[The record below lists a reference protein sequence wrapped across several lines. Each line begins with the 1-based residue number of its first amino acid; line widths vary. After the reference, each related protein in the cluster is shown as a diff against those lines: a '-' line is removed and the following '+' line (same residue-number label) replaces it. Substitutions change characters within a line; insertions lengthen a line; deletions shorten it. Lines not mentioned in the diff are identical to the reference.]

1 MKVVVYSQLKRS
13 LSDSSW
19 TAIAIGI
26 INMLAIIGLFIF
38 AYGDNGLAQSN
49 VRITP
54 SEFVTTSF
62 SQKKVEQAMQDN
74 GLDIQYQQVAPIK
87 LLYYTNLSSA
97 MFGMISQS
105 DYNQAIQKGFLNREY
120 PVTNRPNTTNEQLG
134 VKELGLISGQFS
146 TIPYS
151 FLNNQIDLTLKNGQK
166 KTFAQTNQLPFLFE
180 KPNPFPQGTLPSQNI
195 VVSDSDFNQI
205 QADLTYQ
212 IISYDIKPQQ
222 IENYRQMLTSL
233 VSYNISPPEIIADAN
248 TSKLAL
254 KNETNSIN
262 ENNYSYYSTHDSY
275 YFSSYSSY
283 YKNQVSSSYAL
294 SNIQFILIIFSG
306 LLIIA
311 TQVILLLKLNTDF
324 RQNIADYQSLVKLGN
339 LKSDIKRLVFKYTA
353 YYFLMPTLFV
363 MAYMILLLI
372 PFIVYLNFTSYPAFF
387 ALCGLVIGFTIVSYY
402 AIYQNYWYLVKQK
415 NLVIKESNYEINS
428 TRYLWWLSLCRF
440 S

>member
-1 MKVVVYSQLKRS
+1 M
-13 LSDSSW
+13 
-19 TAIAIGI
+19 
-26 INMLAIIGLFIF
+26 
-38 AYGDNGLAQSN
+38 
-49 VRITP
+49 
-54 SEFVTTSF
+54 
-62 SQKKVEQAMQDN
+62 
-74 GLDIQYQQVAPIK
+74 
-87 LLYYTNLSSA
+87 
-97 MFGMISQS
+97 
-105 DYNQAIQKGFLNREY
+105 
-120 PVTNRPNTTNEQLG
+120 
-134 VKELGLISGQFS
+134 
-146 TIPYS
+146 
-151 FLNNQIDLTLKNGQK
+151 
-166 KTFAQTNQLPFLFE
+166 
-180 KPNPFPQGTLPSQNI
+180 
-195 VVSDSDFNQI
+195 VSDSDFNQI

-387 ALCGLVIGFTIVSYY
+387 CFMRTCDRVYNSIILCNLSKLLV
-402 AIYQNYWYLVKQK
+402 
-415 NLVIKESNYEINS
+415 
-428 TRYLWWLSLCRF
+428 F